1 MEKGAIRVVKKLID
15 FSLSNRFAIMLM
27 VLLVIL
33 GGVYASFKMKLEL
46 LPDTEPPMMTITTTM
61 PGATPD
67 TIMKEVSNP
76 IDEEIRGMAD
86 VTSVKTESLANASL
100 VTVKFDDQTDL
111 DKVEQEL
118 QKTLQKMSFAE
129 GVQDPEIK
137 RNSIYAFPVVAYS
150 FINQKNDIKA
160 TTKAVEEQLIPKLQE
175 IKGVQRAIVNGQTTR
190 QATLKYDDQKLQA
203 VGLNQ
208 QQVSD
213 YIKGASKET
222 PLGLFQFGNEDKSV
236 VIDGQFTSI
245 DALENL
251 EVPLAIS
258 RQPATSAQNDSKNQ
272 DQSQGMSMSSSA
284 LTASQALTSNSNNET
299 VPLKSLAR
307 ITLQDERKSISKTN
321 GEDAVDVQIVKAQDA
336 NTVAVA
342 NEVDQTIHDFVK
354 SHDNLKTVKIM
365 DTAKPIKDA
374 LSTMIEKALLGAIV
388 AIIVI
393 LLFLRNI
400 KMTAIS
406 VVSIPLSI
414 LIAMVALKLTD
425 VSLNI
430 LTLGALTVA
439 VGRVIDDAIVVI
451 ENIYRRLAKKDEV
464 LSGDHLIIQAT
475 KEVFIPIM
483 SSTIVT
489 IIVFLPLAFVTG
501 SVGEMFRPFAYAV
514 TFSLLASLLVS
525 ITIVPVLGSMFFK
538 NGLKRQPKHH
548 LGKLGHG
555 YRKILSWSLDHKWI
569 VIILSTV
576 LLIGSIVLGSIK
588 IGTSFISTGEDK
600 FMALTYKPKPGET
613 KERVLKNAEEVQKYL
628 NNQSHVQHV
637 QYSVGGPSPAD
648 PTGSTNSTALM
659 VKYDSDTPNFDTE
672 PERVL
677 KHIATYHHSGDWQNL
692 DMSTGTGSHQLKVQ
706 VTGPS
711 TDAIKGTVKEVEHL
725 MGETKGLSNVKSD
738 LTDTYAQYEVKVD
751 HQRAS
756 ENGITAGQLA
766 LLLNQNI
773 PEMTIS
779 KIKADQQSYDV
790 VVKQNKET
798 QWTKNKLENTS
809 IPSPQ
814 NPNLK
819 LSDIAE
825 LKQTTTPNTLVK
837 ESGHYTSTITGNI
850 SGKDVGGITQDV
862 SHQLSKIKTPQD
874 VKTSVGGTNDDI
886 TEAFSQLLLA
896 MLAAII
902 IVYLVLVLTFKGGL
916 APFTI
921 LFSLPYTIIGVV
933 CALVATGETL
943 SVPSMIG
950 LLMLIGIVVT
960 NAIVLI
966 DRVINNEKTGMSMKA
981 ALIEAGGTRIRPILM
996 TAIATIG
1003 ALFPLLFGQNSS
1015 VLISKGLAAT
1025 VIGGLLSSTL
1035 LTLIVVPVIY
1045 EILFTLKSKLMRHK
1059 NSN

>member
-27 VLLVIL
+27 VLIVIL

-118 QKTLQKMSFAE
+118 QKTLQKMSFPE

-175 IKGVQRAIVNGQTTR
+175 IKGVQRATVNGQTTR

-725 MGETKGLSNVKSD
+725 MGETKGLTNVKSD

>member
-175 IKGVQRAIVNGQTTR
+175 IKGLQRATVNGQTTR

-725 MGETKGLSNVKSD
+725 MGETKGLTNVKSD

>member
-175 IKGVQRAIVNGQTTR
+175 IKGVQRATVNGQTTR

-711 TDAIKGTVKEVEHL
+711 TDAIKATVKEVEHL
-725 MGETKGLSNVKSD
+725 MGETKGLTNVKSD

>member
-1 MEKGAIRVVKKLID
+1 MIKKLID
-15 FSLSNRFAIMLM
+15 FSLSNKFAIMLM

-33 GGVYASFKMKLEL
+33 GGIYASFKMKLEL

-61 PGATPD
+61 PGATPE
-67 TIMKEVSNP
+67 TVMKEVSDP

-86 VTSVKTESLANASL
+86 VTSVKTESLSNASII
-100 VTVKFDDQTDL
+100 TVKFDDQTDL
-111 DKVEQEL
+111 DKAEQAI
-118 QKTLQKMSFAE
+118 QKSLQKMKFSE
-129 GVQDPEIK
+129 GVQEPEIQ
-137 RNSIYAFPVVAYS
+137 RNSMYAFPVVAYS
-150 FINQKNDIKA
+150 FLNKQNDVKA
-160 TTKAVEEQLIPKLQE
+160 TTKEVEENLVPRLQE
-175 IKGVQRAIVNGQTTR
+175 INGVQRATVNGQTAREVTI
-190 QATLKYDDQKLQA
+190 TFDDKKLNE

-208 QQVSD
+208 QQVAD
-213 YIKGASKET
+213 YIKGATKET
-222 PLGLFQFGNEDKSV
+222 PLGLFQFGNNEKSV
-236 VIDGQFTSI
+236 VIDGQFTSVQ
-245 DALENL
+245 ALKDL
-251 EVPLAIS
+251 QIPLAI
-258 RQPATSAQNDSKNQ
+258 A
-272 DQSQGMSMSSSA
+272 SQTPSSSTQSEGNGSA
-284 LTASQALTSNSNNET
+284 REGQSDEASSMTMPQTSNATQSNT
-299 VPLKSLAR
+299 KVPLSDLAQVKL
-307 ITLQDERKSISKTN
+307 TDERKSISKTN
-321 GEDAVDVQIVKAQDA
+321 GQDAVDVQIVKAQDA

-342 NEVDQTIHDFVK
+342 NEVDQKIQDFVK
-354 SHDNLKTVKIM
+354 EQSDLKTVKIM

-406 VVSIPLSI
+406 IVSIPLSI

-451 ENIYRRLAKKDEV
+451 ENIYRRLAKKDET
-464 LSGDHLIIQAT
+464 LTGDHLIIDAT
-475 KEVFIPIM
+475 KEVFVPIM
-483 SSTIVT
+483 SSTLVT
-489 IIVFLPLAFVTG
+489 IVVFAPLAFVTG

-525 ITIVPVLGSMFFK
+525 ITIVPVLGSVFFK
-538 NGLKRQPKHH
+538 NGLKKQPKHH
-548 LGKLGHG
+548 LGRVGQG
-555 YRKILSWSLDHKWI
+555 YRRILGWSLDHKWI
-569 VIILSTV
+569 VLLLSTMILV
-576 LLIGSIVLGSIK
+576 GSIVLGSMN

-613 KERVLKNAEEVQKYL
+613 KEDVLKNAAQVQKYL
-628 NNQSHVQHV
+628 NSKDKVRNV
-637 QYSVGGPSPAD
+637 QYSVGGPSPTD

-659 VKYDSDTPNFDTE
+659 VEYDSDTPHFDTE

-677 KHIATYHHSGDWQNL
+677 KHIATYHHPGDWQHL
-692 DMSTGTGSHQLKVQ
+692 DMSTGTGSNQLEVK

-711 TDAIKGTVKEVEHL
+711 TNAIKGTVHEVEKRL
-725 MGETKGLSNVKSD
+725 SDMKGLTNVKSD
-738 LTDTYAQYEVKVD
+738 LTETYDQYEVKVD
-751 HQRAS
+751 QERAGDA
-756 ENGITAGQLA
+756 GITAGQLA

-773 PEMTIS
+773 PDSTIS
-779 KIKADQQSYDV
+779 KLKDKQQTYDV
-790 VVKQNKET
+790 VVKNQKET
-798 QWTKNKLENTS
+798 NWTQSKLENTP
-809 IPSPQ
+809 IPSPMDE
-814 NPNLK
+814 NLK
-819 LSDIAE
+819 LSDIATLE
-825 LKQTTTPNTLVK
+825 KTTTPNSFVK
-837 ESGHYTSTITGNI
+837 ESGDYTSTVTANI
-850 SGKDVGGITQDV
+850 SSKDVGSITQEVMKSLNKLD
-862 SHQLSKIKTPQD
+862 KPQN

-886 TEAFSQLLLA
+886 NDAFSQLLVA

-921 LFSLPYTIIGVV
+921 LFSLPYTVIGVV
-933 CALVATGETL
+933 LALMATGETL

-950 LLMLIGIVVT
+950 MLMLIGIVVT

-966 DRVINNEKTGMSMKA
+966 DRVINNEKAGMSMKE
-981 ALIEAGGTRIRPILM
+981 ALLEAGGTRIRPILM

-1003 ALFPLLFGQNSS
+1003 ALIPLLFGQNSS

-1045 EILFTLKSKLMRHK
+1045 EILFTLKAKLSRK
-1059 NSN
+1059 K

>member
-1 MEKGAIRVVKKLID
+1 MVKKLID

-175 IKGVQRAIVNGQTTR
+175 IKGVQRATVNGQTTR

-725 MGETKGLSNVKSD
+725 MGETKGLTNVKSD

-837 ESGHYTSTITGNI
+837 ESGHYTSTVTGNI